1 MWSFLLTKAY
11 HVHFQNEAVLKT
23 LGFFNACNNTAA
35 VEALGDDPL
44 KKLIDQMGGW
54 NVTGNMTPL
63 SLMSIT
69 ERIAKVTRELFIKP
83 FVDIGVSVDPH
94 NSNKHILQVSCYL

>member
-1 MWSFLLTKAY
+1 MVKSSEKK
-11 HVHFQNEAVLKT
+11 HFNVPSRNCYPFWDLETEAVET
-23 LGFFNACNNTAA
+23 
-35 VEALGDDPL
+35 LGDDPL

>member
-1 MWSFLLTKAY
+1 M
-11 HVHFQNEAVLKT
+11 KT
-23 LGFFNACNNTAA
+23 VDFFNTCNNTAA

-44 KKLIDQMGGW
+44 KKLIDKMGGW

-63 SLMSIT
+63 SLMSIAQ
-69 ERIAKVTRELFIKP
+69 RIGKVSRELFIKP

-94 NSNKHILQVSCYL
+94 NSNKHILQVGCDPSIAVFQIEGKVCSTQRNN